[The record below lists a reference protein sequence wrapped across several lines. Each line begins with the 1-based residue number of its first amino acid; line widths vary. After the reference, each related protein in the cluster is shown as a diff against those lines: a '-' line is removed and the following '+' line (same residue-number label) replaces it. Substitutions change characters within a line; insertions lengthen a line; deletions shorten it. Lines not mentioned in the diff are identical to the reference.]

1 VNPGIVVADAAGP
14 HSSQSLS
21 IIIIIIII
29 GCDTQ
34 SPTILFF

>member
-21 IIIIIIII
+21 IIIIIII